1 MISILILVAIIYFIL
16 KPLISKKMET
26 NDNNKNESEKESWL
40 ERNLWI
46 IAVGL
51 AIFLLRMCHELSR

>member
-1 MISILILVAIIYFIL
+1 
-16 KPLISKKMET
+16 MET
-26 NDNNKNESEKESWL
+26 NDNNKNEPEKKSRL

>member
-1 MISILILVAIIYFIL
+1 MISILILVAIIYLIL
-16 KPLISKKMET
+16 KTLISKKMET